1 MKKVAF
7 IFTFFSLTFL
17 LFNSAFAQDEKANTV
32 LKTAKAKLEG
42 MNDFTASFK
51 YTLSGP
57 NAKNAS
63 KSGKIKYKKGKFRVE
78 MGDQELY
85 CDKNKLWVFL
95 KNDNEVNVTPYDA
108 NDGLDIEQIFKTY
121 QQASKAKYEGD
132 ETVHNIACFKIYIA
146 STSSKSDYNQ
156 VRLWINKN
164 SHYLE
169 KAELTDRRQVKTIYE
184 FSNIKTNNGLSD
196 NEFRFDVAKHPGVQV
211 YDETN

>member
-1 MKKVAF
+1 MKKIAF
-7 IFTFFSLTFL
+7 ILTIFSLMILASNTA
-17 LFNSAFAQDEKANTV
+17 SAQDEKANTV

-57 NAKNAS
+57 SAKAS

-85 CDKNKLWVFL
+85 CDKNKLWVYL

-121 QQASKAKYEGD
+121 QQTSKAKYEGD
-132 ETVHNIACFKIYIA
+132 ETIHSVACYKIYIA
-146 STSSKSDYNQ
+146 TTSSKSDYNQ
-156 VRLWINKN
+156 VRLWINKS
-164 SHYLE
+164 SHHLE

-184 FSNIKTNNGLSD
+184 FSNIKANNGLPDS
-196 NEFRFDVAKHPGVQV
+196 EFRFDVAKHPGVQV